1 MQSKQL
7 KIVNWENDDYG
18 MVGTPTK
25 MYTQDGERLYVGDV
39 VTIKSVSG
47 SHTAK
52 DKLVVESDGRLFIM
66 GISICC
72 NKNGVIDEWTVEM
85 QKRYA
90 EIKDGE
96 KYDDLRVVEQNMAV
110 NAISNEDLVTE
121 IARRIDDIT
130 NKPLRGYSI
139 VELLREIESR
149 LTN

>member
-1 MQSKQL
+1 MQLKQL

-39 VTIKSVSG
+39 VTIKG
-47 SHTAK
+47 DKHTAK

-72 NKNGVIDEWTVEM
+72 NKDGVIDGWTVEM
-85 QKRYA
+85 QKRYT